1 MSDLSMVAITEGDI
15 SMVEALRADLK
26 RSSRAE
32 RRQLIR
38 EIPAA
43 WLRMAVAM
51 SDERWKEAK
60 RDMLD
65 AASQIDAQV

>member
-1 MSDLSMVAITEGDI
+1 MVAITEGDI

-38 EIPAA
+38 EIPAP